1 MFVKAILHNKED
13 DLHFLLKCLIEEVRE
28 DSILKAKKYK
38 KGRDFGFID
47 DDKKDLSDKQKKKY
61 GKIGAATTID
71 DDLGVKKPKGGE
83 YDSLERQ
90 VKDSQELYGVV
101 SFAQRKFGAE
111 QIVDAY
117 ERRGGLKIIEDAIEQ
132 LEGLVN
138 AKYKYTEGNFAENI
152 LIPSLR
158 RRQAKAKKMIPEYKK
173 RLQEMNK
180 ILADAKKIVAE
191 KDKKKEQALKDIQE
205 GKDLIVGE
213 EYDKETK
220 QNVPV
225 TISNAKIKQVMQE
238 QLEEASD
245 MAIAVQVKVAEIKAY
260 LSSERF
266 NENYFQYEG
275 ILDVPFAGGKG
286 AIKLESGDYTLDDPT
301 KPSSKD
307 SVSFLLPDYVS
318 KVKGIVKDTLKK
330 PKRAFGKEIV
340 KVMTKKEVE
349 KVMANIAEYKEKLAY
364 YEKIKKPRKTEL
376 ESLKKFK
383 KLLKLAESKLKTNE
397 ENIKANE
404 LTDEDL
410 AKFARTLDEVI
421 KNGMQLTKTVEVKV
435 SYKEVLETIDK
446 DLLRDL
452 EKYITTP
459 EIKRIMDEKLFKDFL
474 KLQGQKELTP
484 KGTPSEVSA
493 YASLGKTKEKI
504 LTQLLTDK
512 KQAGKKLNVY
522 IRVLG
527 VLQKELDRIELIGLG
542 KVKGRKVK
550 QLSEKINKLKEI
562 IVQTKGK
569 VAQQEKALTG
579 KTTIVGEGGKL
590 KETAG
595 FAPKQ
600 TTLTFYNNLEKS
612 IREFKDSL
620 VKRKSRDRR
629 AAVALKQFSDY
640 NMKDVLFVIEAIYG
654 RIDIKG
660 RDTGNTLEKIKKEWN
675 EANNKVNEKI
685 EDIEEKDKEYKSKK
699 KDGAS
704 PELLR
709 SIARRISTLG
719 VGLVEALKK
728 RTKKEKEYRTIS
740 GALALR
746 PVTER
751 GYITIE
757 EAAKIINRKKNIKEG
772 GLNILEEIR
781 DMRPTIY
788 IGRDKKFGARQVPKP
803 SLGSKR
809 IKKQDKIESFR
820 YYDVGKDGTVET
832 RALPMSENSDTYQKI
847 EKKIGEIKEL
857 LSSTVTREG
866 ETGEGFEEG
875 RLENILLTAIK
886 DSMDLD
892 RVDLTE
898 AGQKRRKDIE
908 NLARKLREENKDLDG
923 IESTISKVFGNTL
936 LNNIDDIEEEIQEN
950 VYDFLNGFF
959 GKFTKDI
966 EILEAVI
973 PIKEREFK
981 YIFDKGEDGEG
992 TPNTKKVKYDSLE
1005 EIKEIKNK
1013 VDISKKF
1020 TKDIARKL
1028 NILPTLGEEK
1038 QKKPTGEML
1047 EQYFDKIKEI
1057 AKDVGEIRET
1067 EAKNQMEAKV
1077 KSSEQAKETIREEAK
1092 ALEVMFEKYE
1102 DRVDDLEKTF
1112 DVITK
1117 FVGKYSRFRKE
1128 YIALT
1133 KQSDTSQVRTP
1144 TERPELGIKR
1154 TGAGKKD
1161 YASEKAKK
1169 RTVLQF
1175 IIDKNLLAYDKNI
1188 KSRKKEFKQD
1198 GKAKT
1203 NRSSKLPILNYSIPS
1218 EEDKK
1223 KEYKGVMK
1231 DNLTEEQR
1239 RKILSALGESVS
1251 AKAGQSNK
1259 VDMSIYESEKTDQI
1273 KILQRYINQTKEKLY
1288 DTYGNEEGEGKLI
1301 SYKKVDDSFIEN
1313 TKNTLAN
1320 NFEYYIDK
1328 EQGIKLDKVK
1338 TGRELDDVLNQIE
1351 SNIREERLP
1360 RVRRKSGKEK
1370 DAVRIDE
1377 DKKNELSRDALERVL
1392 KEILPDLIS
1401 EKAKIATQAP
1411 MSSIEIRKSNLR
1423 KEFLK
1428 EFDKFFEV
1436 GNEVINFADIK
1447 SRIKVN
1453 LTARELETILLDEKM
1468 GVVKEAGQ
1476 DLLPLIRQYKSSVIK
1491 LQKGTKELQKEVG
1504 EEE

>member
-28 DSILKAKKYK
+28 DSILKAK
-38 KGRDFGFID
+38 DFGSVAED
-47 DDKKDLSDKQKKKY
+47 RKEEAKRQKAA
-61 GKIGAATTID
+61 GKAITID
-71 DDLGVKKPKGGE
+71 ADLGVVKPKGGE
-83 YDSLERQ
+83 YDSIERQ
-90 VKDSQELYGVV
+90 IKDSQELYGVV

-111 QIVDAY
+111 QIIDAY
-117 ERRGGLKIIEDAIEQ
+117 EKRGAIQFIADAITE
-132 LEGLVN
+132 LEALVK
-138 AKYKYTEGNFAENI
+138 AKHEYKEGDGFAEKV
-152 LIPSLR
+152 LIPSLK
-158 RRQAKAKKMIPEYKK
+158 RRQDKAKKMIPQYKK
-173 RLQEMNK
+173 RVQEMNK
-180 ILADAKKIVAE
+180 QLADAKKIVAE
-191 KDKKKEQALKDIQE
+191 KDKKKEQALKDINE

-213 EYDKETK
+213 EYDKEAGQTK
-220 QNVPV
+220 PV
-225 TISNAKIKQVMQE
+225 KISNAKIKQAMRE

-266 NENYFQYEG
+266 NENYFQYED
-275 ILDVPFAGGKG
+275 IIDVPFAGGRG

-307 SVSFLLPDYVS
+307 SVSFLLPDFVS

-340 KVMTKKEVE
+340 KVMTKKEVKE
-349 KVMANIAEYKEKLAY
+349 VMTEIAQRKELIARL
-364 YEKIKKPRKTEL
+364 EKIKNPSKANKDQ
-376 ESLKKFK
+376 LKKAK
-383 KLLKLAESKLKTNE
+383 TILRLAENKLKRNE

-435 SYKEVLETIDK
+435 SYRKVLETIDK

-452 EKYITTP
+452 ESYITTP
-459 EIKRIMDEKLFKDFL
+459 EIKRIMNEKLFKDFL
-474 KLQGQKELTP
+474 KVQAKRELT
-484 KGTPSEVSA
+484 TE
-493 YASLGKTKEKI
+493 KTKQKI
-504 LTQLLTDK
+504 LNQLLTDK

-527 VLQKELDRIELIGLG
+527 VLQKELDRIELTGLG
-542 KVKGRKVK
+542 KIKGRKVK
-550 QLSEKINKLKEI
+550 QLSEKINKLKEM
-562 IVQTKGK
+562 IVETKGK

-579 KTTIVGEGGKL
+579 KTTIIGQGGKIQ
-590 KETAG
+590 ESAG

-612 IREFKDSL
+612 IRSFKDSL

-654 RIDIKG
+654 RIDTKG
-660 RDTGNTLEKIKKEWN
+660 RDTGKTLEKIKKDWN
-675 EANNKVNEKI
+675 EANDKVNEKI
-685 EDIEEKDKEYKSKK
+685 KAIEEKDEEYKSKK

-704 PELLR
+704 PEILR
-709 SIARRISTLG
+709 TIARAISREG
-719 VGLVEALKK
+719 VGLGEALKE
-728 RTKKEKEYRTIS
+728 RTKKENEYRTIS

-751 GYITIE
+751 GYITIA
-757 EAAKIINRKKNIKEG
+757 EAAKIIDRKKNIKEG
-772 GLNILEEIR
+772 GLNPLESTL
-781 DMRPTIY
+781 DMRPQIY
-788 IGRDKKFGARQVPKP
+788 IDRDKRLKELRERQ
-803 SLGSKR
+803 SKR

-832 RALPMSENSDTYQKI
+832 RTLPMSENNDAYQKI
-847 EKKIGEIKEL
+847 KKKIEEIKKL
-857 LSSTVTREG
+857 LGSTVTREG
-866 ETGEGFEEG
+866 KTGEEFEEG
-875 RLENILLTAIK
+875 KLETILLTAIK

-892 RVDLTE
+892 PVDLTE
-898 AGQKRRKDIE
+898 AGQKRRKEIQD
-908 NLARKLREENKDLDG
+908 LAKKLREENRDLDG
-923 IESTISKVFGNTL
+923 IESTISKVFGDTL
-936 LNNIDDIEEEIQEN
+936 LNNVDDIEEEIQEN

-959 GKFTKDI
+959 GRFTKDI

-973 PIKEREFK
+973 PIKEKEFK
-981 YIFDKGEDGEG
+981 YIFDKGEYGEG
-992 TPNTKKVKYDSLE
+992 TPNTKKVKYQSIE

-1028 NILPTLGEEK
+1028 NILPTLGKEK
-1038 QKKPTGEML
+1038 QEKPTGEML
-1047 EQYFDKIKEI
+1047 GEYFEKIKEI
-1057 AKDVGEIRET
+1057 AKDVGEIKET
-1067 EAKNQMEAKV
+1067 EAEKQMEAKV
-1077 KSSEQAKETIREEAK
+1077 KSSKQAKETILEEAK
-1092 ALEVMFEKYE
+1092 ALEVMFVKYE

-1112 DVITK
+1112 DVINK
-1117 FVGKYSRFRKE
+1117 FVKKYSQFRKQYISLSKQSETSRFRM
-1128 YIALT
+1128 
-1133 KQSDTSQVRTP
+1133 P
-1144 TERPELGIKR
+1144 TERPELEPTKFTAR
-1154 TGAGKKD
+1154 RSGASEKD
-1161 YASEKAKK
+1161 YADEKAKA
-1169 RTVLQF
+1169 RTVLEF
-1175 IIDKNLLAYDKNI
+1175 VINENLSAYDKNI
-1188 KSRKKEFKQD
+1188 KSRKKEIKQD

-1203 NRSSKLPILNYSIPS
+1203 KRSSSLPILTYSIPS
-1218 EEDKK
+1218 EEEKK

-1231 DNLTEEQR
+1231 ENLTEEQR
-1239 RKILSALGESVS
+1239 QKIMNALGETAS
-1251 AKAGQSNK
+1251 AKASQSK
-1259 VDMSIYESEKTDQI
+1259 GKEVDMSVYESEDIGETKRFE
-1273 KILQRYINQTKEKLY
+1273 RYINQIQDRLFETLGTDEDEVRPIKFKQ
-1288 DTYGNEEGEGKLI
+1288 
-1301 SYKKVDDSFIEN
+1301 VDDSFIES

-1328 EQGIKLDKVK
+1328 EQGIKLGKVK
-1338 TGRELDDVLNQIE
+1338 TARELADVLEEIE
-1351 SNIREERLP
+1351 GNIREERLP

-1370 DAVRIDE
+1370 DTVRVDE
-1377 DKKNELSRDALERVL
+1377 DKTNELSRDALERVL
-1392 KEILPDLIS
+1392 KEILPKLIS
-1401 EKAKIATQAP
+1401 EKAKMTTEST
-1411 MSSIEIRKSNLR
+1411 MSSIEIEKSKLR

-1428 EFDKFFEV
+1428 EFEKMFEV
-1436 GNEVINFADIK
+1436 GNEVINFADMK
-1447 SRIKVN
+1447 SKIKVN
-1453 LTARELETILLDEKM
+1453 LTAKELETILLDEKM

>member
-1 MFVKAILHNKED
+1 MFMKAILHNRED

-28 DSILKAKKYK
+28 DSILKAK
-38 KGRDFGFID
+38 DFGSVEED
-47 DDKKDLSDKQKKKY
+47 REETTKRQKAA
-61 GKIGAATTID
+61 GKATTID
-71 DDLGVKKPKGGE
+71 ADLGVVKPKGGE
-83 YDSLERQ
+83 YDSIARQ

-111 QIVDAY
+111 QIIDAY
-117 ERRGGLKIIEDAIEQ
+117 ERRGAIQFIADAIKE
-132 LEGLVN
+132 LEALVESKH
-138 AKYKYTEGNFAENI
+138 KYEEGDKFAEKI

-158 RRQAKAKKMIPEYKK
+158 RRQTKAKKMIPQYKK
-173 RLQEMNK
+173 RVQEMNK
-180 ILADAKKIVAE
+180 QLADAKKIVAE
-191 KDKKKEQALKDIQE
+191 KDKKKEQALKDINE

-213 EYDKETK
+213 KYDKETG
-220 QNVPV
+220 QNVPA
-225 TISNAKIKQVMQE
+225 TISNAKIKQAMQE
-238 QLEEASD
+238 QLEETSD
-245 MAIAVQVKVAEIKAY
+245 MAIAVQLMVEDIKAY

-266 NENYFQYEG
+266 NENYFQYED
-275 ILDVPFAGGKG
+275 IVDVPFAGGKG

-307 SVSFLLPDYVS
+307 SVSFLLPDFVS
-318 KVKGIVKDTLKK
+318 KVKGKIKDTLKK

-340 KVMTKKEVE
+340 KVMTKKEIKE
-349 KVMANIAEYKEKLAY
+349 VMTEIEQRKELIARL
-364 YEKIKKPRKTEL
+364 EKIKKPSKENK
-376 ESLKKFK
+376 EQLKKAK
-383 KLLKLAESKLKTNE
+383 TILRLAEQKLETNE
-397 ENIKANE
+397 KNIKANE

-421 KNGMQLTKTVEVKV
+421 KTGMQLTKTVEAKV
-435 SYKEVLETIDK
+435 SYKEVLEVVDK

-452 EKYITTP
+452 ERYITTP
-459 EIKRIMDEKLFKDFL
+459 EIKRIMNQKLFKDFL
-474 KLQGQKELTP
+474 KVQAKKELTA
-484 KGTPSEVSA
+484 KE
-493 YASLGKTKEKI
+493 TKEKI
-504 LTQLLTDK
+504 LTQLSTDK
-512 KQAGKKLNVY
+512 KQAGRKLNVY

-527 VLQKELDRIELIGLG
+527 VLQKELDRIELIGLD
-542 KVKGRKVK
+542 KIKGRKIK
-550 QLSEKINKLKEI
+550 QLSQKINKLKEM
-562 IVQTKGK
+562 IVETKGK

-612 IREFKDSL
+612 IRSFKDSL

-660 RDTGNTLEKIKKEWN
+660 RDTGETLEKIKKDWN
-675 EANNKVNEKI
+675 EANDKVNEKI
-685 EDIEEKDKEYKSKK
+685 KAIEEKDEEYKSKK
-699 KDGAS
+699 KDGTS
-704 PELLR
+704 PEILR
-709 SIARRISTLG
+709 TIARAISREG
-719 VGLVEALKK
+719 VGLGEALKE
-728 RTKKEKEYRTIS
+728 RTKKENEYRTIS

-757 EAAKIINRKKNIKEG
+757 EAAKIIDRKKNIKEG
-772 GLNILEEIR
+772 GLNPLESTL
-781 DMRPTIY
+781 DMRPQIY
-788 IGRDKKFGARQVPKP
+788 IDRDKRLKELRERQ
-803 SLGSKR
+803 SKR

-820 YYDVGKDGTVET
+820 YYDVDKDGTVET
-832 RALPMSENSDTYQKI
+832 RALPMSENNDAYQKI
-847 EKKIGEIKEL
+847 KKKIEEIKKL
-857 LSSTVTREG
+857 LRSKVTREG
-866 ETGEGFEEG
+866 ETGGEFEEG
-875 RLENILLTAIK
+875 GTLETILLTAMK

-898 AGQKRRKDIE
+898 AGQKKRKKIQD
-908 NLARKLREENKDLDG
+908 LAKKLREENRDLDG
-923 IESTISKVFGNTL
+923 IESTISKVFGDTL

-950 VYDFLNGFF
+950 AYDFLNGFF

-973 PIKEREFK
+973 PMKEREFK
-981 YIFDKGEDGEG
+981 YTFDKGEDAKG
-992 TPNTKKVKYDSLE
+992 TPKTKKVKYDSLE

-1028 NILPTLGEEK
+1028 NILPTLGKEK
-1038 QKKPTGEML
+1038 QEKPTGEML
-1047 EQYFDKIKEI
+1047 EEYFEKIKEI

-1067 EAKNQMEAKV
+1067 EAEKQMEAKV
-1077 KSSEQAKETIREEAK
+1077 KSSKQAKKTILEEAK
-1092 ALEVMFEKYE
+1092 ALEVMFVKYE

-1112 DVITK
+1112 DVINK
-1117 FVGKYSRFRKE
+1117 FVKKYSEFRKQ
-1128 YIALT
+1128 YISLS
-1133 KQSDTSQVRTP
+1133 KQSKPSRFGVP

-1154 TGAGKKD
+1154 TGASKKD
-1161 YASEKAKK
+1161 YADEKAKE
-1169 RTVLQF
+1169 RTVLEF
-1175 IIDKNLLAYDKNI
+1175 VINENLSAYDDNI
-1188 KSRKKEFKQD
+1188 KSRKKEIKQD

-1203 NRSSKLPILNYSIPS
+1203 NRSNELPILNYSIPS
-1218 EEDKK
+1218 EEEKK

-1231 DNLTEEQR
+1231 ENLTEEQR
-1239 RKILSALGESVS
+1239 QKIMNALGETAS
-1251 AKAGQSNK
+1251 AKAGQSK
-1259 VDMSIYESEKTDQI
+1259 DKEVDMSVYESEDIGQRKR
-1273 KILQRYINQTKEKLY
+1273 LERYINQIQDKLFDTLGTDEDEVRPTKFKE
-1288 DTYGNEEGEGKLI
+1288 
-1301 SYKKVDDSFIEN
+1301 VDDSFIEN

-1320 NFEYYIDK
+1320 NFENFIDK
-1328 EQGIKLDKVK
+1328 EQGIKLGKVK
-1338 TGRELDDVLNQIE
+1338 TGRELSDVLEEIE
-1351 SNIREERLP
+1351 ANIIEERLP

-1370 DAVRIDE
+1370 DTVRIDE
-1377 DKKNELSRDALERVL
+1377 DKTNELSRDALERVL

-1401 EKAKIATQAP
+1401 EKARMTTE
-1411 MSSIEIRKSNLR
+1411 STVGSIEIEKSKLR
-1423 KEFLK
+1423 KEFSK
-1428 EFDKFFEV
+1428 EFDKLFEL
-1436 GNEVINFADIK
+1436 GDEVINFADMK
-1447 SRIKVN
+1447 SKIKVN
-1453 LTARELETILLDEKM
+1453 LTAKKLETILLDEKM